1 MRWQALVS
9 DSPRKV
15 LKNASTRL
23 VKKAEAKA
31 KKDST
36 GKGWTRKQF
45 ERRVLVR
52 YRRAERD
59 RGK

>member
-1 MRWQALVS
+1 MRWQELVT
-9 DSPRKV
+9 DSPKQV
-15 LKNASTRL
+15 LKNAPKRL

-31 KKDST
+31 KKDAT
-36 GKGWTRKQF
+36 GKGWTQEQF
-45 ERRVLVR
+45 ERRVLVL